1 MQSLPSL
8 AGSVSLPSVRLPS
21 VVNNLLGSRS
31 KSTGGGQGGGPGGG
45 RGAAGGGGALGT
57 EAVEACAVLFDYTGE
72 ARDEVSRFVRSFE
85 NRTAVADVASVVAL
99 ARFAAAQPLDASFG
113 ARSSADAA
121 AGEGSEEGAA
131 GGGGGAGEGED
142 RSPAAEAPSVAG
154 EGGGESGGAGEGGGG
169 GEGESEKG
177 EAAKA
182 ADAVK
187 AAEAAKAATAAKAEA
202 AAKAAEASKAAKAA
216 AAAAKVAAVAD
227 LPSGVDA
234 CAAMVSLLQSSL
246 AQSAVA
252 DEARGGTRQRKME
265 EHAQLQRVVTAQ
277 LDDAQ
282 AMVDADFTKRCD
294 ELRAKAELD
303 AQADA
308 ARRQA
313 ALASQLREDAAKQAA
328 LATKMKEDARQQEV
342 LAETLNAKRDKVW
355 HCDIGVRW
363 AGFVGVC
370 GVHHGKGGVKGR
382 WTLVLPDMRAGLRGG
397 RGLVCTLVQ
406 GPWRLGP

>member
-1 MQSLPSL
+1 MQ
-8 AGSVSLPSVRLPS
+8 SLPSVRLPS

-31 KSTGGGQGGGPGGG
+31 KSTGGGQGGGGPGGG
-45 RGAAGGGGALGT
+45 GAAAGGAGALGT

-85 NRTAVADVASVVAL
+85 HRTAVADVASVVAL
-99 ARFAAAQPLDASFG
+99 ARFAAAQPLDASFS

-121 AGEGSEEGAA
+121 AGVCRGEGSEEGTDGGGGA
-131 GGGGGAGEGED
+131 GEREDRSPSAEASCDAVEGGGAGEGE
-142 RSPAAEAPSVAG
+142 
-154 EGGGESGGAGEGGGG
+154 
-169 GEGESEKG
+169 KG
-177 EAAKA
+177 EAAQA
-182 ADAVK
+182 PEAVK
-187 AAEAAKAATAAKAEA
+187 AAEEATKVAQAAKAEA
-202 AAKAAEASKAAKAA
+202 ASKAAKDAA
-216 AAAAKVAAVAD
+216 EAAKVAAAAD

-265 EHAQLQRVVTAQ
+265 EHAQLQRVLTAQ

-282 AMVDADFTKRCD
+282 AMVDTDFTKRCD

-328 LATKMKEDARQQEV
+328 LATKMKEDARQQEL
-342 LAETLNAKRDKVW
+342 LAETLKAERDKVW
-355 HCDIGVRW
+355 NCDIGS
-363 AGFVGVC
+363 
-370 GVHHGKGGVKGR
+370 
-382 WTLVLPDMRAGLRGG
+382 
-397 RGLVCTLVQ
+397 
-406 GPWRLGP
+406 

>member
-1 MQSLPSL
+1 M
-8 AGSVSLPSVRLPS
+8 
-21 VVNNLLGSRS
+21 
-31 KSTGGGQGGGPGGG
+31 
-45 RGAAGGGGALGT
+45 
-57 EAVEACAVLFDYTGE
+57 FDYTGE

-142 RSPAAEAPSVAG
+142 RSPAAEASSVAG
-154 EGGGESGGAGEGGGG
+154 EGGGESGGAGEGEVG
-169 GEGESEKG
+169 GEGEGEKG

-187 AAEAAKAATAAKAEA
+187 AAEAAKVATAAKAEA

-216 AAAAKVAAVAD
+216 AAAKVAAAAD

-328 LATKMKEDARQQEV
+328 LATKMKEDARQQEL
-342 LAETLNAKRDKVW
+342 LAETLNAERDKVW

-397 RGLVCTLVQ
+397 RGLLCTLVQ